1 MTAFRMQHQ
10 ECVQITKQRVA
21 NVMLIIWSRDSETID
36 AIPATFNF
44 IAYSCLDCRRLV
56 GIPWVD
62 KRISNAQLNLFGP
75 ME

>member
-21 NVMLIIWSRDSETID
+21 NVMSISLIHILWSRDSETIN

-44 IAYSCLDCRRLV
+44 IAYSCLDCRKLV

-62 KRISNAQLNLFGP
+62 KHISNTLN
-75 ME
+75 